1 MKPKVTIAVPIY
13 NVENYLRKCL
23 DCLVSQ
29 TLQDIEIILV
39 DDGSPDNCGTI
50 CDEYAC
56 LDSRIKVIHKENGG
70 LWTAR
75 QIALDNASGDF
86 FCTCDSDDWPELT
99 MYEVLYQKAIETD
112 ADVVVA
118 DYFSNYEDGRQVEHR
133 IKNKLKDRKEIF
145 SAAVNGCYPCMVWHK
160 LFRTDFLIRNHIS
173 WEPNIN
179 QGEDFVLFMKILQHP
194 VKIEYVSQCLY
205 HYRRRYG
212 ETSYTNNITLVT
224 YQQLCY
230 IRDWLKKNYDMD
242 AHPKAMFHLWV
253 GLAFS
258 GLRVKDGMTTS
269 YYRKTSLDNIHFYD
283 FLRYKHFSLKDL
295 LIFFTKIFG
304 YKSGRYILEKLYN
317 HVYK

>member
-1 MKPKVTIAVPIY
+1 MNPKVTIAVPIY
-13 NVENYLRKCL
+13 NVEKYLRKCL
-23 DCLVSQ
+23 DCLISQ

-39 DDGSPDNCGTI
+39 DDGSPDKCGTI
-50 CDEYAC
+50 CDEYARF
-56 LDSRIKVIHKENGG
+56 DSRIKVIHKENGG

-75 QIALDNASGDF
+75 QIALDHASGDF

-99 MYEVLYQKAIETD
+99 MYEVLYKKAIETD
-112 ADVVVA
+112 ADVVVS

-133 IKNKLKDRKEIF
+133 IKNKLKDREEIF
-145 SAAVNGCYPCMVWHK
+145 SAALNGCYPCMVWHK
-160 LFRTDFLIRNHIS
+160 LFRSDFLKRNHIS

-212 ETSYTNNITLVT
+212 DTSYTNNITLVT

-258 GLRVKDGMTTS
+258 GLRVKDGMTAS
-269 YYRKTSLDNIHFYD
+269 YYCKTSLDNIRFYD

-295 LIFFTKIFG
+295 LIIFTKIFG

-317 HVYK
+317 RVYK